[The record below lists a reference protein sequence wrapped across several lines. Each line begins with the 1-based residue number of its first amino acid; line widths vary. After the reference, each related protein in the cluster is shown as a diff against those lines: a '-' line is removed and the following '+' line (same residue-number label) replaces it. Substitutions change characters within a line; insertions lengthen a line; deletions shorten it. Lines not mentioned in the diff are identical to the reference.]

1 MMRRVW
7 TLMLLGTTLVG
18 CGGPGGRTAWK
29 DTVPLPAE
37 PYTTPMAEVG
47 VHGGRFVAGS
57 TASPKT
63 FNPIMA
69 NETSSN
75 EVVQRLFTSLTD
87 LDYATEADVP
97 RIARAWDLSDSG
109 RTVTFHLRRGAA
121 FSDGHPITSA
131 DVKFSFDVVMDS
143 TLHPSMQ
150 EGLRMDVAGQSVPY
164 AYSAPDSFTFVVTS
178 PGPDA
183 LLLSHVSN
191 VRIVPKHV
199 LEGAFRAG
207 TFASAYS
214 TATPP
219 ESLVT
224 SGAWRLKAYAENDRT
239 VLERNP
245 YWFGVD
251 GKGQR
256 LPYLDQLVFLV
267 AKDQNT
273 AAQKF
278 TAGELDGL
286 DNVKAED
293 YRQFA
298 ADAAARDYVLHDV
311 GPSLNTNFIW
321 FNLNRDR
328 AKGNRPKTEGYK
340 FAWFSNRDFRRAVS
354 FAIDRDAIIKGPFFG
369 YAIKNWGLLTAGS
382 KVWYDS
388 TLTGPDHDPAQANA
402 LLDAMGLKDRNGDG
416 VREDAQ
422 GHPVAFTLIFNG
434 DNKLRAS
441 MAALIQDDLA
451 KVGVKVTPAGLD
463 FNALTAKTRADQDYD
478 AVLLGL
484 GSAVP
489 ADPGMGGN
497 FWMSTGATHFW
508 DMKQPAGRPDTPAEA
523 RMNAA
528 FMRNITSTE
537 LAGRRAA
544 YREMSQ
550 TLTDEAFVVWLPTQ
564 LMRIPVSARFGNV
577 SPSPMPHRI
586 LWNAEVLFMKRAAKG
601 H

>member
-1 MMRRVW
+1 MRRIMSLVV
-7 TLMLLGTTLVG
+7 LGAVLVG
-18 CGGPGGRTAWK
+18 CGGPAGRSAWK
-29 DTVPLPAE
+29 ETLPLPAE

-57 TASPKT
+57 TSSPKT

-75 EVVQRLFTSLTD
+75 EVVQRLFTALTD
-87 LDYATEADVP
+87 LDYATEGDVP
-97 RIARAWDLSDSG
+97 RIARAWTFSDDG
-109 RTVTFHLRRGAA
+109 RTVTFQLRRGAA
-121 FSDGHPITSA
+121 FSDGHPITSD

-150 EGLRMDVAGQSVPY
+150 EGLKMDVGGRTIAY
-164 AYSAPDSFTFVVTS
+164 TYSAPDSYTFVVTA

-191 VRIVPKHV
+191 VRIVPRHI
-199 LEGAFRAG
+199 LEPAFRAG

-224 SGAWRLKAYAENDRT
+224 SGAWRLKSYAENDRT

-245 YWFGVD
+245 WWFGVD
-251 GKGQR
+251 AKNRR

-278 TAGELDGL
+278 AAGELDGL
-286 DNVKAED
+286 DNVKTED
-293 YRQFA
+293 YRTFE
-298 ADAAARDYVLHDV
+298 ADAEAHDFTLHDV

-328 AKGNRPKTEGYK
+328 AKGGRPKAE
-340 FAWFSNRDFRRAVS
+340 AWKYALFSQRDFRLAVS
-354 FAIDRDAIIKGPFFG
+354 HAIDRDALIRGPFFG
-369 YAIKNWGLLTAGS
+369 HALKNWGLLTAAS

-388 TLTGPDHDPAQANA
+388 TLTGADLDVTRANQ
-402 LLDAMGLKDRNGDG
+402 LLDGLKLVDRNGDG
-416 VREDAQ
+416 IREDAQ
-422 GHPVAFTLIFNG
+422 GHALSFTIIFNG

-451 KVGVKVTPAGLD
+451 KVGIKVIPTGLD
-463 FNALTAKTRADQDYD
+463 FNTLTARTRTDQDYD
-478 AVLLGL
+478 LVLLGL

-497 FWMSTGATHFW
+497 FWKSTGATHFW
-508 DMKQPAGRPDTPAEA
+508 SMKQPEGHPDTPAEGA
-523 RMNAA
+523 INEA
-528 FMRNITSTE
+528 FNRNVTATD

-544 YREMSQ
+544 YRDMSRI
-550 TLTDEAFVVWLPTQ
+550 LNDEAFVVWLPTQ
-564 LMRIPVSARFGNV
+564 LMRIPVRRNFGNLA
-577 SPSPMPHRI
+577 PSPMPHRI
-586 LWNAEVLFMKRAAKG
+586 LWNAEVLYQKRPAKG
-601 H
+601 R